1 MTSVNESEVNPMREI
16 QIEKVMINMSVGQS
30 GEPLERAK
38 KVLAQISNQKVC
50 TRQAKQTVKDFG
62 IRKGEP
68 IACLVTL
75 RKDNAIDFL
84 KKALEALENKL
95 KISKFDE
102 FGNFSFG
109 INEHIDIP
117 GTKYVPELGI
127 IGMDVIVNLKRRG
140 YRVKRKKIRKSNV
153 GSNHLIS
160 KTEAIDFIKKNFGTV
175 IT

>member
-1 MTSVNESEVNPMREI
+1 MESVNESVVNPMREI
-16 QIEKVMINMSVGQS
+16 QIEKVIINMSVGQS

-38 KVLAQISNQKVC
+38 KVLAQLSNQKVC

-75 RKDNAIDFL
+75 RRDNAIDFL
-84 KKALEALENKL
+84 KKALEAIENKL
-95 KISKFDE
+95 KISRFDE

-140 YRVKRKKIRKSNV
+140 YRIKRKKIRKSKV

-160 KTEAIDFIKKNFGTV
+160 KKEAMDFIQKNFGTV